1 MRIFDFLKKKAKP
14 LKNPSDKYIMP
25 KIQPTKQ
32 IASGVL
38 LGKVITDKVDLDV
51 STFDSLKIRFIAFDV
66 ETTGLNA
73 TSDRI
78 VELGAVCFENEVP
91 VRSFGTL
98 INPGRE
104 IPPAASK
111 VNHITN
117 AMLKTSPGE
126 EKVYQGFIKFIGDAA
141 YGKVIMCAHNA
152 RFDFSFL
159 SNTLSR
165 IGINAQFKY
174 VDTLSLARCYIPGLE
189 NYQQCTIAACM
200 GLNNDSAHRA
210 ENDAR
215 ICGKILCNI
224 LERAEKT
231 VEKEKRKIENSTP
244 TQEELEICAYI
255 QKGLS
260 DRGADVSWLRFR
272 KNRSN
277 YVDVTCLYT
286 CFRFKNTKKGKY
298 IIVSENAAK
307 GTKLPVESCTIS
319 EGGTDFRRVYFNSP
333 YDLEPFMDC
342 FFKSFNNNYQSMQEY
357 ISHSN
362 FARHEAEESIRTQK
376 SLSDNDVQDLLAI
389 VSSRQYSETLL
400 NVKVDPIITRSD
412 VIIHAVHNR
421 CPLENIK
428 NLHNSD
434 MGFAAGFEYW
444 EKGETARKE
453 GRAYEAIEFFDKARY
468 NGYEAPALYESYAKT
483 YRKLK
488 DYDNEIDIIEEFLT
502 RNTYGEDGVFKAR
515 RDKAISLLYKK
526 QQTEYAIAE
535 KVTAKAQ
542 KKHEKQMAASSPK
555 QPKGKTIIQLT
566 DDGTVVREYETITA
580 AANEVGIST
589 KSIRNAA
596 QGVQRHAGNY
606 CWKYKD

>member
-1 MRIFDFLKKKAKP
+1 MGFFDFFIKKTKP
-14 LKNPSDKYIMP
+14 LEKLLDKSMMP
-25 KIQPTKQ
+25 EIQPTKQ
-32 IASGVL
+32 IASGAL
-38 LGKVITDKVDLDV
+38 LGKVKTDKVGLNA
-51 STFDSLKIRFIAFDV
+51 STFESLKIRFIAFDV
-66 ETTGLNA
+66 ETTGLNV

-78 VELGAVCFENEVP
+78 VELGAVYFENGIP

-98 INPGRE
+98 VNPGKE

-117 AMLKTSPGE
+117 AMLKTAPGE
-126 EKVYQGFIKFIGDAA
+126 KKVYQDFLRFLGDAA

-200 GLNNDSAHRA
+200 ALNIDSAHRA
-210 ENDAR
+210 KNDAE

-224 LERAEKT
+224 LERAEKAL
-231 VEKEKRKIENSTP
+231 EKEKRKIESSTP
-244 TQEELEICAYI
+244 TQEELEVCAYI
-255 QKGLS
+255 QKGLF

-272 KNRSN
+272 KNSSN

-286 CFRFKNTKKGKY
+286 CFRFKNNKKGKY
-298 IIVSENAAK
+298 IIVSENVAK
-307 GTKLPVESCTIS
+307 GTKLPVESCTVS

-342 FFKSFNNNYQSMQEY
+342 FFKSFNESYQSMQEY
-357 ISHSN
+357 ISYSN
-362 FARHEAEESIRTQK
+362 SARHEAEKNIRTLK
-376 SLSDNDVQDLLAI
+376 SLSGNDVQGLLAI
-389 VSSRQYSETLL
+389 ASSRQYSETFV

-412 VIIHAVHNR
+412 VVIHAVHNR

-428 NLHNSD
+428 NLDNCD
-434 MGFAAGFEYW
+434 MGFATGLEYW
-444 EKGETARKE
+444 EKGEIARKE
-453 GRAYEAIEFFDKARY
+453 GKAYEAIEFFDKARY
-468 NGYEAPALYESYAKT
+468 NGYEAPALYESYAIT

-488 DYDNEIDIIEEFLT
+488 DYDNEIDIIEEFLA
-502 RNTYGEDGVFKAR
+502 RNTYGKDGVFKAR

-526 QQTEYAIAE
+526 QQTEHAVME
-535 KVTAKAQ
+535 KAAAKAQ
-542 KKHEKQMAASSPK
+542 KEYAKQKATSNPK
-555 QPKGKTIIQLT
+555 QPKGRIIIQLT
-566 DDGTVVREYETITA
+566 DDGTVVREYATVTA

-589 KSIRNAA
+589 KNIRSAA
-596 QGVQRHAGNY
+596 QGVQRHAGGY